1 MMKTVFYAAFVL
13 VAQILALISA
23 KLVHAQY
30 GGYGGWGPGM
40 MGYGVMGWFHPIM
53 MLIFWGAVIVAVI
66 FLIRWLAEANKGSST
81 FRSEETAVEI
91 LKKRYARGEINKEEF
106 EQKKKDL
113 LY

>member
-1 MMKTVFYAAFVL
+1 MMKRVFYAVSVL
-13 VAQILALISA
+13 VAQIFALVSA

-40 MGYGVMGWFHPIM
+40 MGYGLAGWFPPIM
-53 MLIFWGAVIVAVI
+53 MLIFWGAVIVAII
-66 FLIRWLAEANKGSST
+66 FLVRWLVHGNKGSST

-106 EQKKKDL
+106 EQKRKDL
-113 LY
+113 L